1 MISWLPYSSTQLTSI
16 SIICEISLWYP
27 IAEQLYLPLF
37 VCSIVLHGYL
47 SIYLH
52 YMILKNIQTKY
63 FPNAYHLTK
72 TETKASFPMQM
83 GPFHFYY
90 YFYFSQMSTIP
101 NKTED
106 IPICNWHWQHW
117 QSSLGLHMVSKRWG
131 DIERRRPNDRILG
144 LIKIIILDN
153 TWKTSDIEE
162 PGKSFAEEWSEKCKS
177 RKSCNQG
184 EPRPVSSLPSLVQYG
199 QYSGTLSSVCKYH
212 LLYTQLPP

>member
-1 MISWLPYSSTQLTSI
+1 MLIIWQRQRQKPVFQCRWDLSI
-16 SIICEISLWYP
+16 SITISISP
-27 IAEQLYLPLF
+27 KCQ
-37 VCSIVLHGYL
+37 
-47 SIYLH
+47 
-52 YMILKNIQTKY
+52 Q
-63 FPNAYHLTK
+63 FP
-72 TETKASFPMQM
+72 S
-83 GPFHFYY
+83 
-90 YFYFSQMSTIP
+90 IP

-106 IPICNWHWQHW
+106 IICNWHWQHW

-184 EPRPVSSLPSLVQYG
+184 EPRPVSSLPSLVQYV